1 MSDLVGN
8 TDGLS
13 VRRLAST
20 ALCEVLEGKRFL
32 DEVLS
37 TLSGVEDLSSRDR
50 AFLHAIILNS
60 LRHLGEIEAVLGEFL
75 TRPLPRKSG
84 VVRWVLIVST
94 AQLLYMGVAPHAVI
108 NLAVRIARQDSHG
121 LHFSG
126 LVNAV
131 LRRVT
136 VDGQAALSKLESPGL
151 NTPSWLWKRW
161 CSAYGS
167 AVAAG
172 IAAAHGSE
180 PGLDLSVASDGIGW
194 AERLGGTLLP
204 GGSIRLP
211 AAHAP
216 VEQLPG
222 FSQGGW
228 WVQDAAAAIPAR
240 LFTAVQGKSVLDLCA
255 APGGKTMQLCAAGA
269 KVTAVDHSPQ
279 RMERLRE
286 NLVRQ
291 GFTAQLVL
299 SDASDLSVCS
309 GFDCV
314 LLDAPCSAT
323 GTLRRHPELAWI
335 KDVGSI
341 YSLAIAQRKLLLAA
355 ARYVRPGGELV
366 YCTCSLEQEEG
377 EEQVSGFL
385 RTHRN
390 FRVNP
395 IMLACEGVEEDMIT
409 PQGFLRTLPCM
420 TAGASQ
426 GMDGFFAARFTR
438 VS

>member
-1 MSDLVGN
+1 
-8 TDGLS
+8 
-13 VRRLAST
+13 
-20 ALCEVLEGKRFL
+20 
-32 DEVLS
+32 
-37 TLSGVEDLSSRDR
+37 
-50 AFLHAIILNS
+50 
-60 LRHLGEIEAVLGEFL
+60 
-75 TRPLPRKSG
+75 
-84 VVRWVLIVST
+84 
-94 AQLLYMGVAPHAVI
+94 
-108 NLAVRIARQDSHG
+108 
-121 LHFSG
+121 
-126 LVNAV
+126 
-131 LRRVT
+131 
-136 VDGQAALSKLESPGL
+136 
-151 NTPSWLWKRW
+151 
-161 CSAYGS
+161 
-167 AVAAG
+167 
-172 IAAAHGSE
+172 
-180 PGLDLSVASDGIGW
+180 
-194 AERLGGTLLP
+194 
-204 GGSIRLP
+204 
-211 AAHAP
+211 
-216 VEQLPG
+216 
-222 FSQGGW
+222 
-228 WVQDAAAAIPAR
+228 
-240 LFTAVQGKSVLDLCA
+240 
-255 APGGKTMQLCAAGA
+255 MQLCAAGA